1 MCSLW
6 CWFSINSFK
15 VLKFSLG
22 DILPLGQE
30 WFQKIAKTNKGWQF
44 PPLSLKTSLTSG
56 LVQRQ
61 TKDPFVDRIKFTI
74 IISKK
79 NSKTRVCR
87 SNQTCQSN
95 DPSSRR
101 RLNLWAK
108 WCDVVAN
115 SIL

>member
-1 MCSLW
+1 MGLQIIIIVIIPQSWRHLT
-6 CWFSINSFK
+6 S
-15 VLKFSLG
+15 G
-22 DILPLGQE
+22 PRM
-30 WFQKIAKTNKGWQF
+30 QF